1 MKTDEFDY
9 IVVGAGS
16 SGCAVANRLSEDPNV
31 SVLLLEAGPW
41 DRSMMI
47 DMPVGMAVIKDN
59 PRVNWQFPTE
69 PEPHLNRR
77 TDIFHRGRVVGGSSS
92 INGMVFIRGNK
103 LDFDGWAASTGF
115 SEWSYRH
122 CLPYFKRSET
132 SDKAGS
138 AYRGGAGPLR
148 VTTAPGT
155 HPLHEAF
162 LRAGDES
169 GYGITDDVN
178 GAQQE
183 GFFRIDWTIF
193 GGRRQSSARAYIHP
207 IRSRTNLTVRPN
219 TQVLKIDFD
228 GTRAVGVS
236 ADAGG
241 RKQSLRARRE
251 VILSAGVIGS
261 PHLLMLSGIGDAR
274 ALRTHGIP
282 VLVDRPGVGQNLQDH
297 IGVYVR
303 YACTKP
309 ITLARWTS
317 PLARAALGTQW
328 ILTKTGIGASNHFET
343 GAFLRAGTANY
354 ANIQFQFAPFGGT
367 YHTVRETRI
376 HGFQSKVTV
385 QRPESR
391 GAVTLASADPRQRPR
406 ILFNYLATE
415 RDRRELRDGVRVLR
429 AVFASRAFDS
439 FKGPEISGGAG
450 AETDSEI
457 DAFARA
463 EAVTDFHGCSTCR
476 MGPDSDPASVVDR
489 AGRVHGTTGLRVV
502 DVSIY
507 PDVIT
512 GNLNASAMMIGEKM
526 ADMIRGAKPLS
537 PDDPGA
543 ESR

>member
-16 SGCAVANRLSEDPNV
+16 SGCAVASRLSEDPNI

-41 DRSMMI
+41 DRSLLI
-47 DMPVGMAVIKDN
+47 DMPVAMAVIKDN

-69 PEPHLNRR
+69 PEPHLGGR
-77 TDIFHRGRVVGGSSS
+77 TDIFHRGRVIGGSSS
-92 INGMVFIRGNK
+92 INGMVFIRGNP

-115 SEWSYRH
+115 GEWSYRH

-138 AYRGGAGPLR
+138 PYRGGSGPLF
-148 VTTAPGT
+148 VATAPGD
-155 HPLHEAF
+155 HPLHQTF
-162 LRAGDES
+162 LQAGDEA
-169 GYGITDDVN
+169 GYGITEDVN
-178 GAQQE
+178 GGRQE
-183 GFFRIDWTIF
+183 GFFRIDWTIWR
-193 GGRRQSSARAYIHP
+193 GRRQSAARAYLHP
-207 IRSRTNLTVRPN
+207 VRSRSNLVIRPN
-219 TQVLKIDFD
+219 THVCKVEFR
-228 GTRAVGVS
+228 GTRAIGVS
-236 ADAGG
+236 VASGG
-241 RKQSLRARRE
+241 RQQSIRAGRE

-261 PHLLMLSGIGDAR
+261 PHLLMLSGVGEAR
-274 ALRTHGIP
+274 ALKALGIP
-282 VLVDRPGVGQNLQDH
+282 ALIDRPGVGQNLQDH

-303 YACTKP
+303 YACTEP

-317 PLARAALGTQW
+317 PLARAVLGTQW

-343 GAFLRAGTANY
+343 GAFLRVGQANY

-367 YHTVRETRI
+367 YHTVRQTRI

-406 ILFNYLATE
+406 ILFNYLATD
-415 RDRRELRDGVRVLR
+415 RDRRELRDGVRALR
-429 AVFASRAFDS
+429 AVFGARVFDRYR
-439 FKGPEISGGAG
+439 GPEISSGAG
-450 AETDSEI
+450 AETDAEI

-476 MGPDSDPASVVDR
+476 MGPESDPSSVVDR
-489 AGRVHGTTGLRVV
+489 AGLVHGTSGLRVA

-512 GNLNASAMMIGEKM
+512 GNLNASAMMIGEKI
-526 ADMIRGAKPLS
+526 ADAIRGTTPLA
-537 PDDPGA
+537 PEDPAAG
-543 ESR
+543 RR